1 MNAQLLSFRSLLVGA
16 IAVLLVS
23 CAASSVKKTWKAA
36 DYNGGPV
43 TKVAVLTVEERGL
56 IRQGLENRFRNQLEA
71 GGQPALVSHALL
83 SLGEIKENREAA
95 AARVREAGADSVLIM
110 RLVDSATHTREVR
123 ATSGV
128 FVPVTTGIGT
138 GYTPYGWHDYYTIA
152 FMDMGTVWGSV
163 EQKVYLETTLF
174 ALKSGQ
180 PIWSAMTETVLR
192 EDMDRLEEAD
202 QLVAKILAAAR
213 KDGFVR

>member
-1 MNAQLLSFRSLLVGA
+1 MNAQLLSLRSLLVGA
-16 IAVLLVS
+16 TAVLLVS

-36 DYNGGPV
+36 DYSGGPV

-123 ATSGV
+123 ATPGV

-138 GYTPYGWHDYYTIA
+138 GYTPYGWHDYYTVA
-152 FMDMGTVWGSV
+152 FMDMGTVWGSL
-163 EQKVYLETTLF
+163 EQTVYLETTLF

-180 PIWSAMTETVLR
+180 PIWSAMTETVLS
-192 EDMDRLEEAD
+192 ENMDRLEAAD